1 MHPILAHTLTNPV
14 NTRLNLILLL
24 VLCQA
29 VTFLHVAMD
38 KGLSPQAAALALVDE
53 LLSPTTT
60 AVPTSDNVTVLVVQF
75 APMPDVA
82 GPIIN

>member
-1 MHPILAHTLTNPV
+1 MTM
-14 NTRLNLILLL
+14 
-24 VLCQA
+24 QA

-53 LLSPTTT
+53 VLAPTAT
-60 AVPTSDNVTVLVVQF
+60 ARPTMDNVTVLVVQF

-82 GPIIN
+82 C